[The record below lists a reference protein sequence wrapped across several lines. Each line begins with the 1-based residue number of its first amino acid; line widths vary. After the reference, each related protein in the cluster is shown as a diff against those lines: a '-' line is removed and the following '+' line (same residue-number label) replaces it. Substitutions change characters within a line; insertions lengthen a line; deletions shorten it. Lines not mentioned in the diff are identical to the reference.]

1 MMPDPAP
8 PRAATPLD
16 LSAIEAWAIDEGLRG
31 VSLEELVDG
40 FCRRVVEAGFPARR
54 FNMIIGTLHPRH
66 GARSYIWRPTGLET
80 EAFARRRTDEESE
93 AYHAKPHL
101 LPAPHRRVQA
111 CADGSTPA
119 SLSGFCCSRSC
130 ATPG

>member
-1 MMPDPAP
+1 MA
-8 PRAATPLD
+8 PLD
-16 LSAIEAWAIDEGLRG
+16 LAKISGWVIEEGLRG

-40 FCRRVVEAGFPARR
+40 FCRRVVDAGFPARR

-93 AYHAKPHL
+93 AYMRSPIYYLRSRDEATVA
-101 LPAPHRRVQA
+101 PAARHR
-111 CADGSTPA
+111 A
-119 SLSGFCCSRSC
+119 SRCNSCCSRSC
-130 ATPG
+130 ATPA